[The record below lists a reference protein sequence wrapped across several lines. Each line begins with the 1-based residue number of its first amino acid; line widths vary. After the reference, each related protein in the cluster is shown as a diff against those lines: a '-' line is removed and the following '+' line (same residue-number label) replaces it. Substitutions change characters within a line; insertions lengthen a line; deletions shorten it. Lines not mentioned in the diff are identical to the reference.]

1 MPLLARDNVDLRIL
15 RDAGQAHEHRDHGMA
30 CEVIERILKVAVG
43 VFLKIAQDARVELL
57 FVQRRLQING
67 QAVFVPR
74 KVVHVRARRQHQ
86 RARHAKVREEHLAQV
101 GVNGLV
107 LLIVD
112 RERHVAQ
119 GEALHLGAPG
129 ILGFQRHE
137 RGARGRDRMAQPLR
151 KPVAVAGRT
160 GERIG
165 QAARADDGG
174 IAVDRA
180 LRGHNGGDG
189 AVLRQDI
196 RCRSVHDLPA
206 GVRIGALKGVGN
218 VVRPVGD
225 REHAVAA
232 LGLERHA
239 KRFKQRH
246 RILRAEA
253 VERAVEKAPVA
264 RNVGKDGFHI
274 AVVRYVAAAFAGDAQ
289 LFAEHLV
296 RLEQHNMKP
305 ALRRRERAHGPGRTA
320 ADHDYISFQQ
330 SHTPRI
336 LSRRSPARGTSQTCA
351 PDHAR

>member
-1 MPLLARDNVDLRIL
+1 
-15 RDAGQAHEHRDHGMA
+15 
-30 CEVIERILKVAVG
+30 
-43 VFLKIAQDARVELL
+43 
-57 FVQRRLQING
+57 
-67 QAVFVPR
+67 
-74 KVVHVRARRQHQ
+74 
-86 RARHAKVREEHLAQV
+86 
-101 GVNGLV
+101 
-107 LLIVD
+107 
-112 RERHVAQ
+112 
-119 GEALHLGAPG
+119 
-129 ILGFQRHE
+129 
-137 RGARGRDRMAQPLR
+137 MAQPLR

-196 RCRSVHDLPA
+196 RCRSVHDPPA
-206 GVRIGALKGVGN
+206 RVRIGALKGVGN

-239 KRFKQRH
+239 ERFKQRH
-246 RILRAEA
+246 RILRAKA
-253 VERAVEKAPVA
+253 IERAVEKAPVA

-289 LFAEHLV
+289 LLAEHFV